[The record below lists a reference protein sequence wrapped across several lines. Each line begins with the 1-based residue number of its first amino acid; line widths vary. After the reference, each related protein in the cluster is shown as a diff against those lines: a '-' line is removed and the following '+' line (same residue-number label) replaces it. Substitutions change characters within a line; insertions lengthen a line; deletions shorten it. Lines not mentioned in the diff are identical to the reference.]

1 MEHLIYHMSPRGRVG
16 MVLANGSLSSQTG
29 GEGDIRKNILEDDLV
44 EGIVALPSQ
53 LFYSTQIPVC
63 LWFLS
68 RRKEQPEKV
77 LFVDARNMGEMVSR
91 RNRELSEDDI
101 NHIARLF
108 NDYRRGELKDE
119 KGLCAVKSL
128 DDIREQDYILTPG
141 RYVGIAEQEDDGEP
155 FDEKMNR
162 LTTELSGLFTES
174 HRLEKEIQKQLASI
188 GFKLNF

>member
-1 MEHLIYHMSPRGRVG
+1 
-16 MVLANGSLSSQTG
+16 
-29 GEGDIRKNILEDDLV
+29 
-44 EGIVALPSQ
+44 
-53 LFYSTQIPVC
+53 
-63 LWFLS
+63 
-68 RRKEQPEKV
+68 
-77 LFVDARNMGEMVSR
+77 MGEMVSR

-101 NHIARLF
+101 NRIAGLF
-108 NDYRRGELKDE
+108 NNYRRGELKDE

-128 DDIREQDYILTPG
+128 DDIRKQDYILTPG

-155 FDEKMNR
+155 FEEKMNR